1 MAIRQ
6 VTKDM
11 TPADIKAAADDYQEL
26 LSKSNVPV
34 KLEQTIADMERRVA
48 EMNNLS
54 LEDWKRGFEDGPAVE
69 VDEPEVPAKG
79 KKKGPERGAVV
90 EIDPNYFYITEK
102 NQAKV
107 ATWIKLKRE
116 LQYAMHMIVI
126 GPSGCG
132 KTESFAHLGEQF
144 DVPVY
149 KIDCASITTPDRWV
163 GHKELVTVDGQT
175 ETRYVKS
182 MMLEWLAA
190 ENFPPGIVLF
200 DEINR
205 LPAPL
210 LNTLIPVLDGS
221 KKIWVP
227 DLGIYST
234 VHPDTMIAA
243 TANLGVGYTG
253 TYAMDIALRDRFG
266 AVMNMTFPPQDE
278 EVRLLMRRAGIEE
291 AKAKILVNIGAQA
304 RAKANDQTLSQY
316 VSTRSLI
323 NAAVWVAAGMKI
335 VDAVD
340 ATFLHQFSAEGGA
353 DSEQM
358 ALSILVG
365 GMAGSN

>member
-1 MAIRQ
+1 MPRQ

-11 TPADIKAAADDYQEL
+11 TPADIAEVADEYQEL
-26 LSKSNVPV
+26 LKKSNVPV
-34 KLEQTIADMERRVA
+34 KLEQTIADMERRAA
-48 EMNNLS
+48 EMNGLT
-54 LEDWKRGFEDGPAVE
+54 LEDWKRGFENGPATAPAE
-69 VDEPEVPAKG
+69 EEEVPAKA
-79 KKKGPERGAVV
+79 KKKAERGAVE
-90 EIDPNYFYITEK
+90 EIDPNYFFITEQ
-102 NQAKV
+102 NRAKA

-116 LQYAMHMIVI
+116 LGYAMHMIVI

-144 DVPVY
+144 DTPVY

-163 GHKELVTVDGQT
+163 GHKELVTVDGKT

-182 MMLEWLAA
+182 MMLEWLAG

-205 LPAPL
+205 LPAAL

-221 KKIWVP
+221 KRIWVP

-266 AVMNMTFPPQDE
+266 AVMNMTFPPVNE
-278 EVRLLMRRAGIEE
+278 EIKLLMRRTGVEE
-291 AKAKILVNIGAQA
+291 AKAKILVNIGTQA

-323 NAAVWVAAGMKI
+323 NAAVWTAAGMKI

-340 ATFLHQFSAEGGA
+340 ATFLHQFSAEGGT
-353 DSEQM
+353 DSEQF
-358 ALSILVG
+358 ALGLIVT

>member
-1 MAIRQ
+1 MPQQ

-11 TPADIKAAADDYQEL
+11 TPAQIAEVANEYQEL

-34 KLEQTIADMERRVA
+34 KLEQTIADMERRAA
-48 EMNNLS
+48 EMNGQT
-54 LEDWKRGFEDGPAVE
+54 LEEWKRGFEDGPAVVE
-69 VDEPEVPAKG
+69 EEPATKTKA

-90 EIDPNYFYITEK
+90 ELDPNYFFISEK
-102 NQAKV
+102 NRAKS

-116 LQYAMHMIVI
+116 LGYAMHMIVI

-132 KTESFAHLGEQF
+132 KTESFTHLGEEF
-144 DVPVY
+144 GVPVY

-163 GHKELVTVDGQT
+163 GHKELITVDGKT

-190 ENFPPGIVLF
+190 ENYPPGIVLF

-221 KKIWVP
+221 KRIWVP
-227 DLGIYST
+227 DLGIYSD
-234 VHPDTMIAA
+234 VHPDTMVAA

-266 AVMNMTFPPQDE
+266 AVMEMTFPPADE
-278 EVRLLMRRAGIEE
+278 EIRLLMRRTGVEE
-291 AKAKILVNIGAQA
+291 AKAKILVNIGTQA
-304 RAKANDQTLSQY
+304 RSKAKDGTLSQY
-316 VSTRSLI
+316 VSTRSLL
-323 NAAVWVAAGMKI
+323 NAAVWTAAGMKI
-335 VDAVD
+335 VDAID

-358 ALSILVG
+358 ALTILVN